1 MFNDKAPTD
10 ALNESPG
17 HPATPSVPNWP
28 QPLNGPPSPFPQ
40 PGQGYPGGWEK
51 SAAHGSLGGGFGGN
65 AAWDGIVNNE
75 RAAHEVRTAGGGQP
89 SPNPPNFQDAGLNAP
104 GVSPAH
110 AGLHSPAS
118 LANAVR
124 AAGAARMA

>member
-1 MFNDKAPTD
+1 MFNDMGPVD
-10 ALNESPG
+10 SLNDSPV
-17 HPATPSVPNWP
+17 HAATPRTPNWP

-51 SAAHGSLGGGFGGN
+51 SAAHGSVGGGFGGN
-65 AAWDGIVNNE
+65 EAWNGIVNAE
-75 RAAHEVRTAGGGQP
+75 RAQHEIRTAGGGQP
-89 SPNPPNFQDAGLNAP
+89 SPNPPNFQGAGLNAS
-104 GVSPAH
+104 GAVPAQ
-110 AGLHSPAS
+110 AGLNSPAS